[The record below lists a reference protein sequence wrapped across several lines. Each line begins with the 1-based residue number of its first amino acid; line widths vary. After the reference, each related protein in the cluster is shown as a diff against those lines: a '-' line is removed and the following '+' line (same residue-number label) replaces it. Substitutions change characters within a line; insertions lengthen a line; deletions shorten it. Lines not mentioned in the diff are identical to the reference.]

1 MQIELGEFMPKPISI
16 ILTSMLL
23 LAALECGSILINFTF
38 YIIGSVLSAVVCY
51 YIFRNIG
58 AIVTKPTRF
67 IKELMEIT
75 SNMNNNYSNEMKL
88 VLTMQAITIIVS
100 VSVIILMALRDFYVI

>member
-1 MQIELGEFMPKPISI
+1 MPKPISI
-16 ILTSMLL
+16 ILVSMLL

-38 YIIGSVLSAVVCY
+38 YIIGAVLSAIICY
-51 YIFRNIG
+51 YIFRNIKT
-58 AIVTKPTRF
+58 IIIKPTKF

-75 SNMNNNYSNEMKL
+75 TNMNNNYSNEMKL
-88 VLTMQAITIIVS
+88 VLTMQTITIMVS